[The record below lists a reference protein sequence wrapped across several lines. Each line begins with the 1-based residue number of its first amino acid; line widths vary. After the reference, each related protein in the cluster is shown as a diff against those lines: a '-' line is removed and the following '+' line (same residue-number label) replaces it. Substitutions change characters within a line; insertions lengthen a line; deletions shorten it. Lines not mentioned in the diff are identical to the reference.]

1 MRISEREKAI
11 WRAAITLGNNICVQE
26 CDRINDDDGPMDAI
40 NATNECAK
48 RIREWAEP
56 SDEQLAELFAEAG
69 VPIERDFMAE
79 ALNSG
84 DGAYRP

>member
-1 MRISEREKAI
+1 MRISDREKAI
-11 WRAAITLGNNICVQE
+11 WRAAITLANNICAQE
-26 CDRINDDDGPMDAI
+26 SDRENDQDGDIGWIDGTA
-40 NATNECAK
+40 ECAK

-56 SDEQLAELFAEAG
+56 TDEQLAEMFAEAR
-69 VPIERDFMAE
+69 VPAKRDFMAE

>member
-26 CDRINDDDGPMDAI
+26 SDRINDDDGPMDAI

-56 SDEQLAELFAEAG
+56 DDEQLAEMFAEAG
-69 VPIERDFMAE
+69 VPAERDFMAE